1 MFTNSGRRT
10 VVAGLLSVA
19 MATGATAQTDGRDG
33 GHRAASGHDAS
44 QQVRG
49 APGHAFR
56 YPAIGHEVRSLPRE
70 HSVVRVGRERFL
82 YHHGVFYRPG
92 RNGAYVVVRPP
103 VGARVAYLPPGYI
116 SFGYGPRRYF
126 YYGATYY
133 LWDAPRREY
142 VVVEPPENAP
152 AAVAEAAEASG
163 ELFIYPRQGQSEE
176 QRERDRYEC
185 YLWASDQSGFDPGS
199 DEPDQDG
206 QRDYRRALSACLEGR
221 GYTVK

>member
-133 LWDAPRREY
+133 LWDAPRRE
-142 VVVEPPENAP
+142 
-152 AAVAEAAEASG
+152 
-163 ELFIYPRQGQSEE
+163 E